1 MRRRRGFALG
11 VFLLLLPVLTLMAW
25 TFLKVGGGCRAQAVV
40 AERRARGL
48 QAAEAGIRYY
58 LATGRTDGFELNDC
72 DVVFTLSES
81 TVVSTAVIH
90 HSRERFAVSLDVSA
104 GFVTGRRTNEGN
116 FEE

>member
-1 MRRRRGFALG
+1 MRRMRGFALG

-25 TFLKVGGGCRAQAVV
+25 TFLKVGSGCRAEAVV
-40 AERRARGL
+40 AERRVRGL

-72 DVVFTLSES
+72 DVAFTTSN
-81 TVVSTAVIH
+81 TTIVSTAVIH
-90 HSRERFAVSLDVSA
+90 HSRERCAVTLDISA
-104 GFVTGRRTNEGN
+104 GFVSGRRTNEGN